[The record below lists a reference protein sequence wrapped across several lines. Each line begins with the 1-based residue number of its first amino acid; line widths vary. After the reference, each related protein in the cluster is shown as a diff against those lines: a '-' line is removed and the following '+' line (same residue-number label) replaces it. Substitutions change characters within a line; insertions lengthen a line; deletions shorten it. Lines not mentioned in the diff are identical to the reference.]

1 MFVRDDLH
9 RNGKPTRKEIVMSR
23 AVHHEKPSTPDRHDD
38 EQKRSKKAVK
48 RSTKERSRIEREEDQ
63 VAVDSDQ
70 SFPASD
76 PPSWTGV
83 TGPGDVRDVKETQRE
98 AERDKKH

>member
-1 MFVRDDLH
+1 M
-9 RNGKPTRKEIVMSR
+9 GSAKPLKK
-23 AVHHEKPSTPDRHDD
+23 HPHE
-38 EQKRSKKAVK
+38 KAVK
-48 RSTKERSRIEREEDQ
+48 RSAKERSRIEREEDQ

-83 TGPGDVRDVKETQRE
+83 TGPGDVKDVKEVERE

>member
-1 MFVRDDLH
+1 MARETPAAPVRQ
-9 RNGKPTRKEIVMSR
+9 
-23 AVHHEKPSTPDRHDD
+23 DD
-38 EQKRSKKAVK
+38 EQKRAKKAVK
-48 RSTKERSRIEREEDQ
+48 RSAKERSRIEREEDE

-83 TGPGDVRDVKETQRE
+83 TGPADVKPPKGTR
-98 AERDKKH
+98 H